1 MSSDSEPLRRLPI
14 EGAYNVR
21 DLGGYPIRAGGS
33 TRWKTFLRSDSM
45 HRLTSKHRVTL
56 AQYGVR
62 TVVDLRT
69 TEETELTPN
78 VLADGSEIQYVHHNI
93 VGDDPLPRAVT
104 LNVETGIPADRIR
117 ISYTNWLDTRQ
128 TVFRQVLTLLAK
140 PSARPVIYHCAGG
153 KDRTG
158 VISALLLDI
167 AGVDRET
174 IAEDYSLTARYLMQR
189 NLDGHGFPGQKVVT
203 TWQQYQAEYC
213 PPDGIIKTLKHLD
226 DNYGGVPQYMQAI
239 GLSVEQITS
248 LSNALTG

>member
-1 MSSDSEPLRRLPI
+1 MSSDSKPKRRLPI

-33 TRWKTFLRSDSM
+33 TQWKTFLRADSM
-45 HRLTSKHRVTL
+45 HRLTSKDRDTL
-56 AQYGVR
+56 VQYGVR

-69 TEETELTPN
+69 TQEIEFQPN
-78 VLADGSEIQYVHHNI
+78 VFAGESEIQYVHHNLI
-93 VGDDPLPRAVT
+93 GDDSPTERNYVS
-104 LNVETGIPADRIR
+104 TGITADRIR
-117 ISYTNWLDTRQ
+117 ISYTYWLDNRQ
-128 TVFRQVLTLLAK
+128 TAFRQVLTLLAES
-140 PSARPVIYHCAGG
+140 SARPVIYHCAGG

>member
-1 MSSDSEPLRRLPI
+1 MENIPAL
-14 EGAYNVR
+14 
-21 DLGGYPIRAGGS
+21 
-33 TRWKTFLRSDSM
+33 DSM
-45 HRLTSKHRVTL
+45 HRLTSKDRVTL
-56 AQYGVR
+56 PQYGVG

-78 VLADGSEIQYVHHNI
+78 VSQWIRNSVRPSQYCR
-93 VGDDPLPRAVT
+93 DDPLPRAVT

-174 IAEDYSLTARYLMQR
+174 IAEDYSLTARYLY
-189 NLDGHGFPGQKVVT
+189 NV
-203 TWQQYQAEYC
+203 
-213 PPDGIIKTLKHLD
+213 I
-226 DNYGGVPQYMQAI
+226 
-239 GLSVEQITS
+239 
-248 LSNALTG
+248 

>member
-1 MSSDSEPLRRLPI
+1 MSSDSKPLRRLSL

-33 TRWKTFLRSDSM
+33 TRWKTFLRADSM
-45 HRLTSKHRVTL
+45 HRLTSKDRVTL
-56 AQYGVR
+56 VQYGVR

-69 TEETELTPN
+69 TEETEFQPN
-78 VLADGSEIQYVHHNI
+78 VFAGESEIQYVHHNI
-93 VGDDPLPRAVT
+93 IGGDSLTENAY
-104 LNVETGIPADRIR
+104 VETGIPADRIR
-117 ISYTNWLDTRQ
+117 ISYTHWLDRRQ
-128 TVFRQVLTLLAK
+128 TAFRQVLTLLAK

-189 NLDGHGFPGQKVVT
+189 NLDGHSFSGQKVVT
-203 TWQQYQAEYC
+203 TWRQYQAEYC

-226 DNYGGVPQYMQAI
+226 ENYGGVPQYMQAI

-248 LSNALTG
+248 LSNALAD